1 MVDKEY
7 YYTNDQA
14 IQASEKPLDGRPAN
28 RTTQHYPAR
37 IVGDYYQDT
46 QAIKIIW
53 DSRPG
58 VVRSI
63 HPDQIFAGDGRRKR
77 KARNYYNEEDEE
89 VSRIIFIIYFV

>member
-1 MVDKEY
+1 MAEEY
-7 YYTNDQA
+7 YYTNNQA

-77 KARNYYNEEDEE
+77 KA
-89 VSRIIFIIYFV
+89 